1 VTNASGIAT
10 APLALNIAPGV
21 YPLAATF
28 ASDGVYGPSS
38 TSASF
43 TVTESWSEWIQ
54 DSAADFGLGTGSGV
68 DLTTNPGSLLLLSQ
82 QFGEGEESGS
92 FPLGS
97 QNWSYRRRIFIDN
110 PNTSQLPTGYSL
122 KLTVDTAA
130 LVSAGKSLASGDD
143 LRLVW
148 TGGSSPLELD
158 RVADTAFNTI
168 ATELWF
174 KSQAPIPAS
183 SRDSAYYIYY
193 GNPAA
198 GAPPAN
204 PTNVFA
210 LYDGFDDTTVNT
222 TLWTQTGTVTESGG
236 WARLSAGGD
245 LFSKQPFTYGM
256 LEMRIQA
263 PAEDNYMWWGWED
276 GVTDAPNFMVFEE
289 HPAPTNFAA
298 LLRNDNNPH
307 VTLAITQPAGGL
319 AVPHTYATEWRPGTA
334 RWYIDGAQVQSA
346 STGLPDT
353 PMSVNFYANLLAYNI
368 DWVRG
373 RLLAAQEPIVALA
386 STYQGYVSQGTF
398 TSVAFDTGGTSDWKY
413 LVWDALKPS
422 GTGLTLRLR
431 TAPNQG
437 GLATAA
443 WVDYSQSGLWIT
455 NPAARWIQYE
465 TGLTTNDSLVTPEL
479 RSITLYYLTQPIS
492 PPPPL
497 PASFYGQIHFN
508 EYPPD
513 VGTPIEAWV
522 TGMSV
527 RAATTTVQAGSPLYY
542 TSFDV
547 PGDDPGTPQKDGG
560 VDGDLVSFKIGV
572 RILATAPWHSG
583 THTQVD
589 LNSYAIHLQQ
599 GWNLVSF
606 NLRPAITAPAS
617 VLSSL
622 GTNYDLVYAWNAA
635 GQNWLIHDQIP
646 STPDSLTVI
655 DEATGFWIHI
665 TAGSEVIL
673 YVTGSL
679 PTSTDISLSATGAG
693 WNLVGFPA
701 AGTIALP
708 DVLRDHGVGT
718 SYSLV
723 YAYHVAEADPW
734 KMFDRLAPGWVN
746 DLSGLTPGWGYWVQ
760 VTGTETLHWS
770 VSYP

>member
-1 VTNASGIAT
+1 
-10 APLALNIAPGV
+10 
-21 YPLAATF
+21 
-28 ASDGVYGPSS
+28 
-38 TSASF
+38 
-43 TVTESWSEWIQ
+43 
-54 DSAADFGLGTGSGV
+54 
-68 DLTTNPGSLLLLSQ
+68 
-82 QFGEGEESGS
+82 
-92 FPLGS
+92 
-97 QNWSYRRRIFIDN
+97 
-110 PNTSQLPTGYSL
+110 
-122 KLTVDTAA
+122 
-130 LVSAGKSLASGDD
+130 
-143 LRLVW
+143 
-148 TGGSSPLELD
+148 
-158 RVADTAFNTI
+158 
-168 ATELWF
+168 
-174 KSQAPIPAS
+174 
-183 SRDSAYYIYY
+183 
-193 GNPAA
+193 
-198 GAPPAN
+198 
-204 PTNVFA
+204 
-210 LYDGFDDTTVNT
+210 
-222 TLWTQTGTVTESGG
+222 
-236 WARLSAGGD
+236 
-245 LFSKQPFTYGM
+245 
-256 LEMRIQA
+256 
-263 PAEDNYMWWGWED
+263 
-276 GVTDAPNFMVFEE
+276 
-289 HPAPTNFAA
+289 
-298 LLRNDNNPH
+298 
-307 VTLAITQPAGGL
+307 
-319 AVPHTYATEWRPGTA
+319 VPHTYATEWRPGTA

-386 STYQGYVSQGTF
+386 STYYGYVSQGTF

-527 RAATTTVQAGSPLYY
+527 RAAATTVQDGNTLSYMI
-542 TSFDV
+542 DV

-665 TAGSEVIL
+665 PSGNPVL
-673 YVTGSL
+673 YVTGSI